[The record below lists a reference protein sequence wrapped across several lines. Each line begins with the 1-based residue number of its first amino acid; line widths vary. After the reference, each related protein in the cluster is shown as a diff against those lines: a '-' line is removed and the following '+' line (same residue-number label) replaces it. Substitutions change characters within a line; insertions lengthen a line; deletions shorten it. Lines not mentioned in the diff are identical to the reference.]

1 MEDNK
6 TDKTDDTKFWVLWC
20 PTYPKPPT
28 KRYETFEQARA
39 VGASMA
45 TKQPGDEFH
54 VLECVATYQAEK
66 PVEPKLK
73 KVERKESKKEREARE
88 ANLAKETS
96 FLSGLAVP
104 RVVPTGLKPP
114 GVPNTNPF
122 ADDSTYR
129 MTEYK
134 GISGPMSEAEKH
146 RKAARDLIG
155 KRVKI
160 VRAGAV
166 YGAIMDVEWFRKQVA
181 VGNRGNCTYS
191 TWGGQ
196 RPQDGDYGKVI
207 DAATTTAPQVYSA
220 WDYRTPQVR
229 DEKGW
234 RKDEIALVVQLDRGI
249 SCVIKMDAVEVVD
262 LGTATP
268 FRPLL
273 PPRKAV
279 VPGERYR
286 LVDGTP
292 VRAVKGGTE
301 NLRGKLSYYW
311 WLASPWIK
319 EREYP
324 DSYRVFTDE
333 NDGCI
338 KDSLYLVEEK

>member
-54 VLECVATYQAEK
+54 VLECVASYQAEK

-73 KVERKESKKEREARE
+73 KVERKESKKERDTRE

-96 FLSGLAVP
+96 FLSQLAVP
-104 RVVPTGLKPP
+104 RVVVPTGLKPP
-114 GVPNTNPF
+114 GVP
-122 ADDSTYR
+122 DDSTYR

-160 VRAGAV
+160 TRIGAL
-166 YGAIMDVEWFRKQVA
+166 YSSIMDVEWFRKQVS
-181 VGNRGNCTYS
+181 VGNRDNCTVN

-196 RPQDGDYGKVI
+196 YPQAGDYGKVI
-207 DAATTTAPQVYSA
+207 DAATTTQPVTYSA

-229 DEKGW
+229 DELGW

-249 SCVIKMDAVEVVD
+249 SCVIKMDAVEVVEVAP
-262 LGTATP
+262 T

-279 VPGERYR
+279 VVGEHYR

-292 VRAVKGGTE
+292 VRAVNGGGET
-301 NLRGKLSYYW
+301 LRGKYSYFW
-311 WLASPWIK
+311 WGETRWQKA
-319 EREYP
+319 RAYP
-324 DSYRVFTDE
+324 DSYQLFTMT
-333 NDGCI
+333 NDGCF